1 MELPTSIWTSS
12 LTLIW
17 GVSLTLTLHSTPID
31 LAILFLHL
39 KSWGNVSARSFRCLL
54 LKAEVIAIFWR
65 IWSCLD
71 KGRDFSIWERP
82 YWYSVRKLVRTI
94 YVRAHRLIIRNK
106 RAIGTCLI
114 EGWLV
119 FASWI
124 LSYLARSGKVW
135 SFIRTHL
142 LLYLKLMLRISS
154 VRSSL
159 TFCPCT
165 RLSIWHV

>member
-1 MELPTSIWTSS
+1 MEFPASVRTSG

-17 GVSLTLTLHSTPID
+17 WVILTLTLCSTPVD
-31 LAILFLHL
+31 LAVLLLHL
-39 KSWGNVSARSFRCLL
+39 KSWSNVSTWSFRSLL
-54 LKAEVIAIFWR
+54 LESEVIAIFWR

-82 YWYSVRKLVRTI
+82 YRYSVRKLVRTI
-94 YVRAHRLIIRNK
+94 YVRAHRLIIWDK

-165 RLSIWHV
+165 WLSIWHI